1 MAPFR
6 SYEHLLRL
14 AALFAVGATLFLGL
28 RWWLVPSDYGR
39 LGPYRGMPREKIL
52 VNLDRYGNTSAASVP
67 LALDEAVQRGLVRPG
82 GRILLAGFGAGLA
95 WGTALLRW

>member
-39 LGPYRGMPREKIL
+39 LGPFSDL
-52 VNLDRYGNTSAASVP
+52 SAARC
-67 LALDEAVQRGLVRPG
+67 DR
-82 GRILLAGFGAGLA
+82 
-95 WGTALLRW
+95 